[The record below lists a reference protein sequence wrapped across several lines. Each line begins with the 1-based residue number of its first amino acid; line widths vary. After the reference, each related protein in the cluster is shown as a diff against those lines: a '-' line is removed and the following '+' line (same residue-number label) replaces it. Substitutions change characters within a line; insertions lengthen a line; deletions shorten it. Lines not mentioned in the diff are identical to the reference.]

1 MIEVDS
7 KHLIEIKN
15 VTYFLLYENFR
26 MPFTGCEVKYF
37 PNGNLKLKK
46 FYLLGK
52 LDGLYETYY
61 EDGQAKVLTIYKDG
75 KLDGPYETY
84 YEDGQA
90 KVLTIYKD
98 GKLDGPYEEYTE
110 VGNLIINANY
120 KDNVRHGYYERY
132 QNGHLFF
139 CAQYENG
146 KVKESTKKFFRDF

>member
-15 VTYFLLYENFR
+15 VTYFILYENFR

-52 LDGLYETYY
+52 LDGL
-61 EDGQAKVLTIYKDG
+61 
-75 KLDGPYETY
+75 YETY

>member
-15 VTYFLLYENFR
+15 VTYFILYENFR

-37 PNGNLKLKK
+37 PDGNLKLKK
-46 FYLLGK
+46 FYRLGK

-75 KLDGPYETY
+75 KLDGH
-84 YEDGQA
+84 
-90 KVLTIYKD
+90 
-98 GKLDGPYEEYTE
+98 YEEYTE

>member
-75 KLDGPYETY
+75 KLDGPYE
-84 YEDGQA
+84 
-90 KVLTIYKD
+90 
-98 GKLDGPYEEYTE
+98 EYTE

>member
-7 KHLIEIKN
+7 KRLIEIKN
-15 VTYFLLYENFR
+15 VTYFILYENFR

-37 PNGNLKLKK
+37 PDGNLKLKK
-46 FYLLGK
+46 FYRLGK

-75 KLDGPYETY
+75 KLDGH
-84 YEDGQA
+84 
-90 KVLTIYKD
+90 
-98 GKLDGPYEEYTE
+98 YEEYTE